1 MSNNIKISKN
11 EDNDKVR
18 NQAEIIGLLTKIVE
32 ALEKG
37 IVELYNIELQFDEIT
52 LQIPETSL
60 KTLSIPI
67 ALIPQKV
74 LESSKPEVQGA
85 VAVAKVTETI
95 GRKILEI
102 VRIPFEE
109 PKPKFSGKVLEV
121 KIGATKN
128 EGGTRDNVIV
138 LGGHEVPPYFYL
150 QGYKP
155 PHMPAF
161 GGDIFDMRIS
171 LPKAVKQVF
180 GDTLDNPME
189 WAKVW
194 VKKFGAEAID
204 VHLIST
210 DPTVKDVSPEISA
223 KVLEEILQ
231 TVKVPIVVG
240 GSGNPEKDIM
250 VFNKIVEIFPNEG
263 LVLNSLNLDMDLEKV
278 CPNIAK
284 TNAVVINFSPMSVE
298 KAEEIN
304 RKVYTW
310 IPRNRIILDL
320 NIGGIGYG
328 TEYGFTTMER
338 ARLAALIGNELLQHP
353 FNVGAA
359 NAWGAREAWISMD
372 PYWGPKEI
380 RGPLW
385 ETLTCIICL
394 LAGADYFMIL
404 HPLTM
409 RVLKSIREYLF
420 SEPKPRDPEKALNWL
435 SAKIPVV

>member
-1 MSNNIKISKN
+1 MSNNTKISKN

-37 IVELYNIELQFDEIT
+37 IVELYNVELQFDEIT

-60 KTLSIPI
+60 KTLPIPI

-102 VRIPFEE
+102 VRVPFEE

-150 QGYKP
+150 RGYKP
-155 PHMPAF
+155 PHMSAF

-189 WAKVW
+189 WARVW

-338 ARLAALIGNELLQHP
+338 ARLAALIGNELL
-353 FNVGAA
+353 
-359 NAWGAREAWISMD
+359 
-372 PYWGPKEI
+372 
-380 RGPLW
+380 
-385 ETLTCIICL
+385 
-394 LAGADYFMIL
+394 
-404 HPLTM
+404 
-409 RVLKSIREYLF
+409 
-420 SEPKPRDPEKALNWL
+420 
-435 SAKIPVV
+435 

>member
-60 KTLSIPI
+60 KTLPIPI

-102 VRIPFEE
+102 VRVPFEE

-189 WAKVW
+189 WARVW